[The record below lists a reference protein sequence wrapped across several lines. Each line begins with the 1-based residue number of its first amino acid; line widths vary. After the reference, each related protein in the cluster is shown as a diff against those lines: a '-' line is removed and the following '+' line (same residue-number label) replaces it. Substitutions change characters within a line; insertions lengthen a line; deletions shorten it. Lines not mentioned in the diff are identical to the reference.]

1 MVNET
6 TLKDLIK
13 RERRL
18 IETLDTG
25 SDEYVSSMKRLMELE
40 KLLSEI
46 EKNEAEM
53 DQTQKSRHM
62 ETILEWAKVAVSI
75 AMPTFGLFYIVS
87 KEEGIT
93 FTGAMRDVTKCFLPR
108 NKI

>member
-6 TLKDLIK
+6 TLKDLIE
-13 RERRL
+13 RERRY
-18 IETLDTG
+18 IDTLNVG

-53 DQTQKSRHM
+53 DQAQKSRHM
-62 ETILEWAKVAVSI
+62 GAILEWAKVGASI
-75 AMPTFGLFYIVS
+75 AMPLFGLIYIVA
-87 KEEGIT
+87 KEEEIT
-93 FTGAMRDVTKCFLPR
+93 FTGAMRDITKCFLP
-108 NKI
+108 KIKI